1 MSLNVR
7 GVGQEGKLNWLRSL
21 CHKERPGILCLQET
35 KCGQL
40 EDPWFESF
48 WGSGDFMYIQKYA
61 QGFSGGMI
69 MVWDPTVFKMDE
81 AIEGEFYLAIKGHV
95 AGCDTEIAVVNV
107 YGPHSTGRKIRFWV
121 QLESLLNCK
130 DMPWLL
136 CGDFNEVRY
145 QSERFNSIFNQSWAD
160 LFNQF
165 INRTCLIEVLLG
177 GKKFTRICDNG
188 VKFSKLDRFLV
199 SDQLCHLWPN
209 LSANT
214 LDKHLSDHCP
224 IVLRNGFKDFG
235 PKPTRVFNEWLL
247 LDGAVDIVVN
257 AWNMPVSGNRPD
269 CVLRNRRIKEV
280 NV

>member
-1 MSLNVR
+1 M
-7 GVGQEGKLNWLRSL
+7 
-21 CHKERPGILCLQET
+21 ERPVILCLQET

-40 EDPWFESF
+40 KDRWFEIF

-61 QGFSGGMI
+61 QVFSGEMI
-69 MVWDPTVFKMDE
+69 MVWDPTVFKMKE
-81 AIEGEFYLAIKGHV
+81 AIKGGFYLAIKGHV

-107 YGPHSTGRKIRFWV
+107 YGPHSTGRKIRFWEK
-121 QLESLLNCK
+121 LESLLNFK
-130 DMPWLL
+130 DMPCLV
-136 CGDFNEVRY
+136 CGDFNEVHY

-165 INRTCLIEVLLG
+165 INKTCLIEVPLG
-177 GKKFTRICDNG
+177 DKKFTRICDNG

-199 SDQLCHLWPN
+199 SDQFCHLWPN
-209 LSANT
+209 LTANT
-214 LDKHLSDHCP
+214 LDKHLFVHCP

-235 PKPTRVFNEWLL
+235 PKPIRVFNEWLL

-269 CVLRNRRIKEV
+269 CVLRNRLKNVKEELRKHSRV
-280 NV
+280 LNNLEE